1 MLLARWA
8 PPVAFLAA
16 LVLAWELLVR
26 ALEVQPYLV
35 PAPSAVWSAAIE
47 VRGVLPSHLRTTLV
61 EALVGLVLA
70 AVGGVTLA
78 GLLATVPLA
87 RRVAYPLLVI
97 SQNVPLIVLAP
108 LLVIWFG
115 FGLLPKILVVAIV
128 GFFPIVVSTTE
139 GLLHVDHDLVELVRS
154 MGGGRWQVLR
164 RVRVPAALPSFFA
177 GLRIS
182 AAYSVLAAVIGEWVG
197 ASSGLG
203 LFITRAQ
210 TSFRTDRVFV
220 AVVVI
225 AAVSIALFMAVEA
238 LARLATPWRY
248 TQTEEDS

>member
-1 MLLARWA
+1 MLLARWG
-8 PPVAFLAA
+8 PPLAFLAA
-16 LVLAWELLVR
+16 LVLAWEVLVR
-26 ALEVQPYLV
+26 ALEVQSYLV
-35 PAPSAVWSAAIE
+35 PAPSAVWSAAVE
-47 VRGVLPSHLRTTLV
+47 VRGVLPGHIRTTLV
-61 EALVGLVLA
+61 EALAGLALA
-70 AVGGVTLA
+70 AVGGVVLA
-78 GLLATVPLA
+78 VLLATMPLA
-87 RRVAYPLLVI
+87 RRVTYPLLVI
-97 SQNVPLIVLAP
+97 SQNIPLIVLAP

-115 FGLLPKILVVAIV
+115 FGLLPKVLVVAIV

-139 GLLHVDHDLVELVRS
+139 GLLQADRDLVELVRS
-154 MGGGRWQVLR
+154 MGGGRRQVLR
-164 RVRVPAALPSFFA
+164 LVRVPAALPSFFA

-182 AAYSVLAAVIGEWVG
+182 AAYAVLAAVIGEWVG

-248 TQTEEDS
+248 THTEEES